1 MNTLVNYR
9 HYRSRG
15 FSIRHAIDLATHS
28 AGFTDVIA
36 PFLRGAV
43 IAALVLGAYTALSRK
58 ADAAP
63 STKNDRQEAYTKQLE
78 SLLAKCL
85 SPGDNAI
92 SIGGEL
98 FFCGAAATGV
108 LLK

>member
-1 MNTLVNYR
+1 MTTPDDN
-9 HYRSRG
+9 
-15 FSIRHAIDLATHS
+15 
-28 AGFTDVIA
+28 
-36 PFLRGAV
+36 
-43 IAALVLGAYTALSRK
+43 ALHL
-58 ADAAP
+58 
-63 STKNDRQEAYTKQLE
+63 EAM
-78 SLLAKCL
+78 LAKCL